1 MQTAEPGPDLM
12 STAVIAALPVA
23 ANGHLGNLGL
33 IFISAHTTLR
43 TLEGLTH
50 IARHLVEAVERVRRD
65 EIREKWPEYK
75 ALMYKTRFIWRK
87 NPLNLIWRKNP
98 LNRTEGR
105 ARRAGERERLELEIN
120 RAYMLKEL
128 FRQIWVYRRA
138 GWVKRYLNNKAELV
152 IRKVYRFRAANNHIR
167 NLYHCLSEIP
177 LSQTVH
183 TIV

>member
-23 ANGHLGNLGL
+23 ASGHLGNLAL

-43 TLEGLTH
+43 NLEGLTH

-183 TIV
+183 TFV

>member
-1 MQTAEPGPDLM
+1 MQTAESGPDLM

-23 ANGHLGNLGL
+23 ASGHLGNLGL
-33 IFISAHTTLR
+33 IFIFAHTTLR
-43 TLEGLTH
+43 DLEGLTH

-75 ALMYKTRFIWRK
+75 ALMYKTRF
-87 NPLNLIWRKNP
+87 IWRKNP

-183 TIV
+183 TFV